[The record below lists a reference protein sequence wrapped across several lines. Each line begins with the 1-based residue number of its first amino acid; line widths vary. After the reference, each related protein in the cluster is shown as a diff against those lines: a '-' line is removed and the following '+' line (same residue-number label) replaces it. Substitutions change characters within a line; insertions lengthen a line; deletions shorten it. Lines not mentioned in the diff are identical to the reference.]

1 MKQFNLI
8 LDKYPPK
15 PSAVKS
21 KRNCKKCFWQTIYY
35 TFLLNLV
42 IVRKALTFNIC
53 TPCVSVCTHCPFP
66 GTGLCLLCTLQI
78 SALPAFPV
86 LRESSVPCASHQPF
100 ARAWSSSLFLLSW
113 GAQNWTQHSSTPD
126 SIHINSA
133 RDPLLPQAL
142 AKQVQPDQ
150 NITQEKFM
158 IQKCRNCLKT
168 FFFFFSPRGYRNIF
182 NNKNSNII
190 NKKINSSFKMYIIVF
205 CLNSGTFPRV
215 ESSPQ
220 FHYLG

>member
-1 MKQFNLI
+1 
-8 LDKYPPK
+8 
-15 PSAVKS
+15 
-21 KRNCKKCFWQTIYY
+21 
-35 TFLLNLV
+35 
-42 IVRKALTFNIC
+42 
-53 TPCVSVCTHCPFP
+53 
-66 GTGLCLLCTLQI
+66 
-78 SALPAFPV
+78 
-86 LRESSVPCASHQPF
+86 
-100 ARAWSSSLFLLSW
+100 
-113 GAQNWTQHSSTPD
+113 
-126 SIHINSA
+126 
-133 RDPLLPQAL
+133 
-142 AKQVQPDQ
+142 
-150 NITQEKFM
+150 M